1 MPSITSRFYGK
12 LCPKF
17 IRTEMRVLYAIQGT
31 GNGHLSR
38 AHEIVP
44 LLKKFVDVDTLI
56 SGNQAQIQADFNIN
70 YQRTGLT
77 FLSGKNGD
85 ISILKSLK
93 NTHPIDLIAEIRSFP
108 IKKYDLVLSDFEP
121 VSAWSALLSG
131 VPCIELSHQ
140 AAVIHPLA
148 PKPTERGAF
157 GSYVLKH
164 YSPARQKYGFHFK
177 SYDERIFTPV
187 IRKEIRAAKPTDL
200 GHYTVYLPG
209 YHDDV
214 LMHFLRQFEVKW
226 EVFSKHA
233 KYAYRVDN
241 VFIEPISQVRFQ
253 ESLISASGVLCG
265 AGFELPSEA
274 LFLGK
279 KTMVIPMKGH
289 YEQMCNALGAAEVG
303 ASTIAE
309 LDLIYHRQINYWL
322 GQDKQ
327 TPLIYEDQTEQILLD
342 LLTQFEQQGKAAY
355 QPLEEFQTFKQ
366 KLGLLRYFF

>member
-12 LCPKF
+12 LYPKC

-44 LLKKFVDVDTLI
+44 LLKKYVEVDTLI
-56 SGNQAQIQADFNIN
+56 SGNQAQIKADFKLD

-85 ISILKSLK
+85 ISIFKSLK
-93 NTHPIDLIAEIRSFP
+93 NTHPIDLIREIRSFP
-108 IKKYDLVLSDFEP
+108 IKQYDLVINDFEP
-121 VSAWSALLSG
+121 VSAWAALLNG

-164 YSPARQKYGFHFK
+164 YSPARRKYGFHFK
-177 SYDERIFTPV
+177 AYDERVFTPV
-187 IRKEIRAAKPTDL
+187 IRKEIRQAQATDL

-214 LMHFLRQFEVKW
+214 LMHFLRQFDVKW
-226 EVFSKHA
+226 DVFSKHA
-233 KYAYRVDN
+233 DYAYRVDN
-241 VFIEPISQVRFQ
+241 VFIEPISQARFQ
-253 ESLISASGVLCG
+253 QSLITAKGVLCG
-265 AGFELPSEA
+265 AGFELPAEA

-289 YEQMCNALGAAEVG
+289 YEQACNALGAVEAG
-303 ASTIAE
+303 ALSIDE
-309 LDLIYHRQINYWL
+309 LDLIHHRKISYWL
-322 GQDKQ
+322 SANEQVS
-327 TPLIYEDQTEQILLD
+327 INFEDQTEKIILEVLGN
-342 LLTQFEQQGKAAY
+342 FEREGRAAY
-355 QPLEEFQTFKQ
+355 EPTAEFETFKQ

>member
-1 MPSITSRFYGK
+1 MKI
-12 LCPKF
+12 
-17 IRTEMRVLYAIQGT
+17 LYAIQGT

-38 AHEIVP
+38 AHEVVP
-44 LLKKFVDVDTLI
+44 LLHKYAHVETLI
-56 SGNQAQIQADFNIN
+56 SGNQAQIKADFELQ
-70 YQRTGLT
+70 YHRTGLT

-93 NTHPIDLIAEIRSFP
+93 NTHPIDLVREIRSFP
-108 IKKYDLVLSDFEP
+108 IKQYDLVLTDFEP
-121 VSAWSALLSG
+121 VSAWSALLNR

-140 AAVIHPLA
+140 AAVVHPLA
-148 PKPTERGAF
+148 PKPEQKAAF
-157 GSYVLKH
+157 GRYVLQH
-164 YSPARQKYGFHFK
+164 YAPSKQKYGFHFK
-177 SYDERIFTPV
+177 AYDERVFTPV
-187 IRKEIRAAKPTDL
+187 IRKEIRKAQATDK

-214 LMHFLRQFEVKW
+214 LMHFLRQFPVKW

-233 KYAYRVDN
+233 HYAYRVDN
-241 VFIEPISQVRFQ
+241 VFIEPISQARFQ
-253 ESLISASGVLCG
+253 ESLVHSTGVLCG

-289 YEQMCNALGAAEVG
+289 YEQTCNAMGATEAG
-303 ASTIAE
+303 ATTIAE

-322 GQDKQ
+322 SQDNQ
-327 TPLIYEDQTEQILLD
+327 TPVYYPDQTEQILVQ
-342 LLTQFEQQGKAAY
+342 LLSRFEKEGKAAY
-355 QPLEEFQTFKQ
+355 QAQESFETLIQ

>member
-1 MPSITSRFYGK
+1 
-12 LCPKF
+12 
-17 IRTEMRVLYAIQGT
+17 MRVLYAIQGT

-44 LLKKFVDVDTLI
+44 LLKKYVDVDTLI
-56 SGNQAQIQADFNIN
+56 SGNQAQIQADFDIN

-121 VSAWSALLSG
+121 VSAWSALLNG

-140 AAVIHPLA
+140 AAVVHPLA
-148 PKPTERGAF
+148 PKPSEKSTF
-157 GSYVLKH
+157 GRYVLQH
-164 YSPARQKYGFHFK
+164 YAPSRQKYGFHFK
-177 SYDERIFTPV
+177 SYDERVFTPV
-187 IRKEIRAAKPTDL
+187 IRHEIRNAQPSDQ

-214 LMHFLRQFEVKW
+214 LMHFLRQFDVKW

-241 VFIEPISQVRFQ
+241 VFIEPISQLRFQ
-253 ESLISASGVLCG
+253 QSLINSTGVLCG

-279 KTMVIPMKGH
+279 NTMVIPMKGH
-289 YEQMCNALGAAEVG
+289 YEQTCNALGAADVG
-303 ASTIAE
+303 ATTIPE

-322 GQDKQ
+322 GQQ
-327 TPLIYEDQTEQILLD
+327 QQVPLLFADQTEQIIIDILNAF
-342 LLTQFEQQGKAAY
+342 QKEGRAAY
-355 QPLEEFQTFKQ
+355 EPGVEFETLRQ

>member
-1 MPSITSRFYGK
+1 
-12 LCPKF
+12 
-17 IRTEMRVLYAIQGT
+17 MRVLYAIQGT

-44 LLKKFVDVDTLI
+44 LLKKYVDVDTLI
-56 SGNQAQIQADFNIN
+56 SGNQAQINADFDIDF
-70 YQRTGLT
+70 QRTGLT

-85 ISILKSLK
+85 ISIWKSLK
-93 NTHPIDLIAEIRSFP
+93 NTHPIDLIREIRSFP
-108 IKKYDLVLSDFEP
+108 IKQYDLVISDFEP
-121 VSAWSALLSG
+121 VSAWAALLNG
-131 VPCIELSHQ
+131 VPCIEMSHQ

-148 PKPTERGAF
+148 PKPKEHGAF

-164 YSPARQKYGFHFK
+164 YTPARQKYGFHFK
-177 SYDERIFTPV
+177 AYDERVFTPV
-187 IRKEIRAAKPTDL
+187 IRKEMRQAKVADQ

-214 LMHFLRQFEVKW
+214 LMHFLRQFDVKW

-233 KYAYRVDN
+233 NYAYRVDN

-253 ESLISASGVLCG
+253 QSLISASGVLCG

-279 KTMVIPMKGH
+279 KTLVIPMKGH
-289 YEQMCNALGAAEVG
+289 YEQACNALGAVEVG
-303 ASTIAE
+303 AVSIPE
-309 LDLIYHRQINYWL
+309 LDLLHHRKINYFL
-322 GQDKQ
+322 STHAQE
-327 TPLIYEDQTEQILLD
+327 PVLFADQTEQLLVD
-342 LLTQFEQQGKAAY
+342 VLSKFEREGSAAY
-355 QPLEEFQTFKQ
+355 RSTAEFETFKQ